1 MKSRFSRVLLGL
13 SMTSLA
19 LLVGGCSSGSN
30 SNNNQPPPPQ
40 NGTMNVIISDQ
51 STEDWAMIGV
61 KVLSVAL
68 TPQGGGSD
76 VTVYT
81 APSPAPTINLLQLDQ
96 LNEILGSAT
105 IPAGTYTAATITVS
119 GNPSD
124 ISLIASSDPE
134 VGFAAAAGATVPSNQ
149 IQVVGATGAA
159 GSKTVPIKVKLNAPI
174 TVTAGQTSAIDLEFD
189 LSHPAFI
196 MAHVPP
202 ANGGATVWAVNFVG
216 PVRHRRIFDLRRLI
230 LREHYGTVT
239 GVINNNDTL
248 TLDKDYPV
256 YPPTNPETAIT
267 TDKQLSLNV
276 DSTNGT
282 IYYDVDAKTHTT
294 LMDFGSIASTI
305 SGKFIRF
312 TARYQVDGTL
322 TAVRIWASSSFNSV
336 WISPEGHVLHS
347 NAGAGTLTVE
357 NELGKRV
364 TLTVDANTQFYF
376 RTPASAQS
384 DATVIGSGP
393 GFLANIVRGF
403 KVHVSVDDPLAS
415 PLVAQTVDIEIA
427 RYDGAISNTDSN
439 GFTCTRKFVNVNDDY
454 TKTLPYISS
463 STANGS
469 DPTTGAAI
477 SGFKWWNFTFPTTVD
492 SGANAIPDFIAATS
506 GAVNFGGSVG
516 QLGAAGETYA
526 TWNDPAA
533 ASGWAAPW
541 TVLLP
546 TDVPFGLAATSYSN
560 GSFMMT
566 VPGGTTAVSVALNT
580 TAGSATLVYQVDR
593 TNGVVT
599 ISPVDIST
607 TAGQNTL
614 SQNLVTNT
622 PVKVFGI
629 PQANGTIKSYVLVY
643 FTGTLPTAVS

>member
-629 PQANGTIKSYVLVY
+629 PQANGTIKCYVLVY

>member
-30 SNNNQPPPPQ
+30 SNNIQPPPPQ

-230 LREHYGTVT
+230 LRQHYGTVT

-439 GFTCTRKFVNVNDDY
+439 GFTYTRKFVNVNDDY

-469 DPTTGAAI
+469 DPATGAAI
-477 SGFKWWNFTFPTTVD
+477 SGFKWWNFTFPTIVD
-492 SGANAIPDFIAATS
+492 SGVNAIPDFIAATS

-629 PQANGTIKSYVLVY
+629 PQANGTIKCYVLVY